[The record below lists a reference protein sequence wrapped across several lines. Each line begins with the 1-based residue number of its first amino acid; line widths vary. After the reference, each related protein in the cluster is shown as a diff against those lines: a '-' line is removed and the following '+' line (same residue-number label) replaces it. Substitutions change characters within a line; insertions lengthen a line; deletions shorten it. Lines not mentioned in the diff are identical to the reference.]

1 MLYHMC
7 SLISLWLVHADAA
20 PKQPALGPPGKGR
33 TKVPQGRS
41 PPQSLI
47 IADSEEPLVLARS
60 NGPARKAFLDAHA
73 LPCSS
78 PNSSANSPAK
88 SPAKS
93 PTDPLCS
100 YVPATADGTSPHK
113 NAQKRCSSPK
123 AHTAMEGREGRLGS
137 SPTEGR
143 FPTVAQAGPALQHEQ
158 RSNGHF
164 KSR

>member
-1 MLYHMC
+1 M
-7 SLISLWLVHADAA
+7 HADAA
-20 PKQPALGPPGKGR
+20 AKQSPQCPPGKGR

-78 PNSSANSPAK
+78 PHSPGP

-100 YVPATADGTSPHK
+100 YVPATADGTSPHRK
-113 NAQKRCSSPK
+113 APRPCSPLK
-123 AHTAMEGREGRLGS
+123 AHAAAGARAGRPSLTKGHL
-137 SPTEGR
+137 PA
-143 FPTVAQAGPALQHEQ
+143 PAQAAPALPDEQ
-158 RSNGHF
+158 CTKGQARS
-164 KSR
+164 R